1 MSAASDALGLAWY
14 DAVIDYIAS
23 LSESE
28 RKNISNAQRLQ
39 MYKEM
44 AKPFFDVLTPSGSI
58 IMHGG
63 SSAPSGYLLCN
74 GSAVSRTTYADLFTV
89 IGTTFGVGDG
99 STTFN
104 LPDFRGIFPRGA
116 GTNGTLGS
124 VGGSVGAY
132 QDFAIENIMGTVNL
146 RHTNNATYG
155 ILISGSGVFSYSLGS
170 GSSFVTTTFNTT
182 GQNYD
187 QLFFDAST
195 VVNTDDE
202 TRPAN
207 LSINFIIKT

>member
-14 DAVIDYIAS
+14 NEMVDYIAS

-44 AKPFFDVLTPSGSI
+44 AKPFFDILTPSGSV

-63 SSAPSGYLLCN
+63 SSAPSGYLLCD
-74 GSAVSRTTYADLFTV
+74 GAAVSRTIYANLFAI
-89 IGTTFGVGDG
+89 IGTTFGPGNG

-116 GTNGTLGS
+116 GTNETLGS
-124 VGGSVGAY
+124 VGGSVGDY
-132 QDFAIENIMGTVNL
+132 QDFAIENIVGQFSL
-146 RHTNNATYG
+146 RTPSTYNIVPGAT
-155 ILISGSGVFSYSLGS
+155 GVFVSVQGGNSPTS
-170 GSSFVTTTFNTT
+170 TSNAITRPVDIVNFN
-182 GQNYD
+182 
-187 QLFFDAST
+187 ASRA
-195 VVNTDDE
+195 VNTDTE

-207 LSINFIIKT
+207 LSINFIIKI

>member
-14 DAVIDYIAS
+14 NEMVDYIAS

-44 AKPFFDVLTPSGSI
+44 AKPFFDILTPSGSV

-74 GSAVSRTTYADLFTV
+74 GAAVSRTIYANLFAV
-89 IGTTFGVGDG
+89 IGTTFGPGNG

-104 LPDFRGIFPRGA
+104 LPDFRGIFPRGS
-116 GTNGTLGS
+116 GTNEILGS
-124 VGGSVGAY
+124 VGGSVGDY
-132 QDFAIENIMGTVNL
+132 KDFAIENITGIFKM
-146 RHTNNATYG
+146 RAQTNRSSLGAV
-155 ILISGSGVFSYSLGS
+155 SGVFSKTIGTDVGAAEQSATSYP
-170 GSSFVTTTFNTT
+170 VDEIN
-182 GQNYD
+182 
-187 QLFFDAST
+187 FDAST
-195 VVNTDDE
+195 VVNTDSE

-207 LSINFIIKT
+207 LSINFIIKI

>member
-14 DAVIDYIAS
+14 NEMVDYISS

-28 RKNISNAQRLQ
+28 RKNISSAQRLQ

-44 AKPFFDVLTPSGSI
+44 AKPFFDILTPSGSI
-58 IMHGG
+58 IMHAG
-63 SSAPSGYLLCN
+63 SSAPSGYLLCDGAN
-74 GSAVSRTTYADLFTV
+74 VSRTTYADLFAV
-89 IGTTFGVGDG
+89 IGETFGPGDG

-124 VGGSVGAY
+124 VGGSVGDY
-132 QDFAIENIMGTVNL
+132 QDFAIENITGQFVI
-146 RHTNNATYG
+146 RKRDAGDSVAY
-155 ILISGSGVFSYSLGS
+155 
-170 GSSFVTTTFNTT
+170 GSSGAFAITTGTLTNTVVKSTDTSISDVITFN
-182 GQNYD
+182 
-187 QLFFDAST
+187 ASN
-195 VVNTDDE
+195 VVNTDSE
-202 TRPAN
+202 TRSAN